1 MSALDA
7 FLVRMGLKPCETD
20 PRSDAVVAL
29 ANAEAEWLEE
39 CYAAIAVKLGEWG
52 QA

>member
-1 MSALDA
+1 MNALDN
-7 FLVRMGLKPCETD
+7 FLIRMGLKPCETD

-39 CYAAIAVKLGEWG
+39 CYGAIARKLGEV